1 MKRRITFLVIF
12 ILSVTGLKAQLYQ
25 DWKWAHQLPQGND
38 LKWVK
43 MWDANT
49 VYAAGARGTF
59 IKTTDGGA
67 SWVVNNTAGRM
78 SGIPLQRANIACV
91 WFFDQNTGI
100 TAGTYGSIFRTTNG
114 GITFDSVPGNPA
126 TTSVNFTGISFIN
139 NLTGYVISQLTN
151 YRMLKTTDGGLNW
164 FAAPGSPPFSNPY
177 FVHAFNENKIIV
189 FNQLGDNYITT
200 NGGAIWNL
208 YPIGSQVT
216 FYKAVFTDANT
227 GYACGD
233 WGRCR
238 YTTDGGYNWT
248 NMSGSLFDRP
258 LYFFDVDVKGGA
270 VYLTGNSNYIYK
282 STNLGVTWDSVSFIA
297 PAAQQPWSN
306 YFYNT
311 DFLSTADTMVTVGAK
326 GGVHQML
333 GAGMRTMSQ
342 YLKTGSLR
350 DICIT
355 SAGTIIAVGSPSSS
369 TASLQTHDQ
378 ILRST
383 NNGMNWA
390 VVQPSPA
397 SASDFYSIEMV
408 NSATGFVCGSKSAVY
423 KTTNGGVNW
432 DSLVIPN
439 MPAGLVLT
447 KVDFVNEQTGW
458 VFSRYLT
465 GYDSTIY
472 KTTNGGAN
480 WFKQKFGTATGTEN
494 TINAACMLD
503 ANTGWLLSNKPRP
516 WKTTNGGA
524 SWDSTGLGD
533 NYLAGSLYSIKMLN
547 ATTGYCSGANNRVYR
562 TTNGG
567 ATPWTNV
574 SYSSTT
580 VITNYKV
587 EFVNALEGI
596 VAGTYGTVYY
606 TSNGGQSWINKNL
619 VSTIDDIYGACV
631 SPSGYL
637 FAVTLLNAGI
647 FRNGAMFPVG
657 VNEAG
662 VEVPEGIRLEQNYPN
677 PFNGQTVVSVQ
688 LSAVS
693 YVSLK
698 IYDVMGREV
707 AVLVNGRMQAGRHEV
722 RFEAGRLASG
732 VYFYG
737 LVVNGKMS
745 GVRRMVLLR

>member
-1 MKRRITFLVIF
+1 MKRVAFLLVI
-12 ILSVTGLKAQLYQ
+12 ILSFQGLRAQLYQ
-25 DWKWAHQLPQGND
+25 DWKWAHQFPQGND

-49 VYAAGARGTF
+49 IYATGAKGTF
-59 IKTTDGGA
+59 IKTTNGGA
-67 SWVVNNTAGRM
+67 NWIVNNTAGRM
-78 SGIPLQRANIACV
+78 SGIPLQRANILCA

-100 TAGTYGSIFRTTNG
+100 TAGNYGSIFRTTNG
-114 GITFDSVPGNPA
+114 GVTFDSVPGNPA
-126 TTSVNFTGISFIN
+126 GTNVNFTSISFIN
-139 NLTGYVISQLTN
+139 NTTGYLISQLTN
-151 YRMLKTTDGGLNW
+151 YRFLKTTDGGLNW

-177 FVHAFNENKIIV
+177 FVHAFTESKVIV

-248 NMSGSLFDRP
+248 NMSGALFDRP

-282 STNLGVTWDSVSFIA
+282 STDLGVTWDSISFIA
-297 PAAQQPWSN
+297 TGSQQPWSN
-306 YFYNT
+306 YFYST
-311 DFLSTADTMVTVGAK
+311 DFLSTADTMVTAGAR
-326 GGVHQML
+326 GGVHQTL
-333 GAGMRTMSQ
+333 GANKVTMSQ

-350 DICIT
+350 DICVT
-355 SAGTIIAVGSPSSS
+355 TDGTIIAAGAPSSASS
-369 TASLQTHDQ
+369 TLITHDQ

-383 NNGMNWA
+383 NNGTNWS
-390 VVQPSPA
+390 VVQPSST
-397 SASDFYSIEMV
+397 SAADFYSIEMV
-408 NSATGFVCGSKSAVY
+408 TANTGYICGSKSAVY
-423 KTTNGGVNW
+423 KTTNGGASW

-439 MPAGLVLT
+439 MPANLVLT
-447 KVDFVNEQTGW
+447 KIDFVNELTGW
-458 VFSRYLT
+458 VFARFLT
-465 GYDSTIY
+465 GNDSTIY

-480 WFKQKFGTATGTEN
+480 WFKQKFGTATGSEN
-494 TINAACMLD
+494 TINSACMLD
-503 ANTGWLLSNKPRP
+503 ANTGWILSNKPRP

-524 SWDSTGLGD
+524 SWDSTALGD

-547 ATTGYCSGANNRVYR
+547 AQTGYCCGANNRVYR

-567 ATPWTNV
+567 ATAWTNV

-587 EFVNALEGI
+587 EFVSALEGI
-596 VAGTYGTVYY
+596 VAGTNGTVYY
-606 TSNGGQSWINKNL
+606 TSNGGQSWENKSL
-619 VSTIDDIYGACV
+619 VCSIDDIYGACV
-631 SPSGYL
+631 SQNRTLY
-637 FAVTLLNAGI
+637 AVTLLNAGV
-647 FRNGAMFPVG
+647 FRNPAMFPIG
-657 VNEAG
+657 IEEAG
-662 VEVPEGIRLEQNYPN
+662 TEVPEGMMLEQNYPN
-677 PFNGQTVVSVQ
+677 PFNSETVISVQ

-693 YVSLK
+693 DVTLR

-707 AVLVNGRMQAGRHEV
+707 AVLVNGRMEAGRHAV
-722 RFEAGRLASG
+722 RFDGSGLASG

-737 LVVNGKMS
+737 MVVNGR
-745 GVRRMVLLR
+745 GVEVRRMALLK